1 MIALLSSMSFE
12 SNLLLSLFN
21 KVRVSEAAGKKVYKG
36 RLSGLDVLIV
46 NTGIGK
52 VNASHSL
59 TSVVESFPVAKVINI
74 GVGGAYP
81 GSGLTI
87 GDVAVASKE
96 IFGDDGVIT
105 SRGWKDM
112 EEIGIPV
119 LQKGRKKYFNEFPLS
134 IPAQAFFSDQ
144 GNTVASISSGPFIT
158 VGSASGTRKRAKELE
173 KKFGGICENMEG
185 AAIAQVCAIYG
196 IPMIEVRGISNI
208 AGIRDKRMWRLK
220 EASENC
226 QKVILSLLENVS

>member
-12 SNLLLSLFN
+12 SDLLLSALK
-21 KVRVSEAAGKKVYKG
+21 KVRVAEAAGKKIYRG
-36 RLSGLDVLIV
+36 WFSGLDVLLV

-52 VNASHSL
+52 VNASH
-59 TSVVESFPVAKVINI
+59 TATAIVENFPVDKIINI

-81 GSGLTI
+81 GSGLGP

-105 SRGWKDM
+105 SNGWKDM
-112 EEIGIPV
+112 KEIGIPV

-134 IPAQAFFSDQ
+134 TPSQAFLKAQ
-144 GNTVASISSGPFIT
+144 GSRVAKIKSGPFVT
-158 VGSASGTRKRAKELE
+158 VGSATGTQKRARELE
-173 KKFGGICENMEG
+173 NKFRGICENMEG
-185 AAIAQVCAIYG
+185 AAIAQVGAIYG
-196 IPMIEVRGISNI
+196 IPVIEVRGISNI
-208 AGIRDKRMWRLK
+208 VGIRDKRRWRLK

-226 QKVILSLLENVS
+226 QKVVLNLLNSN